1 MSLQALDAFLSQDKP
16 EKPAAHLAITA
27 AMRVALMHEL
37 SQPLSALASYIGVS
51 RQLLKAGE
59 LDRAILAETMK
70 KAEAEVK
77 RTRDVLQRLRGFLTR
92 EKAEFVPINLQ
103 DLIRSVAERLR
114 DEATARAVS
123 IDVEPAMVPIVMA
136 DPLQI
141 KQVLINLLSNAI
153 DAAADTQAGAVR
165 VCCHHEVRTIEIIVN
180 DNGRGV
186 ASEIAEHLFEP
197 FQTTKVRGMGLG
209 LPLTRQIVEAHGGK
223 IWWEP
228 AAPKGTRFHVVL
240 PVTL

>member
-1 MSLQALDAFLSQDKP
+1 
-16 EKPAAHLAITA
+16 
-27 AMRVALMHEL
+27 
-37 SQPLSALASYIGVS
+37 
-51 RQLLKAGE
+51 
-59 LDRAILAETMK
+59 
-70 KAEAEVK
+70 
-77 RTRDVLQRLRGFLTR
+77 
-92 EKAEFVPINLQ
+92 
-103 DLIRSVAERLR
+103 VAERLS

-123 IDVEPAMVPIVMA
+123 IDVEPAMVPIVMV

-165 VCCHHEVRTIEIIVN
+165 VRCHHDGRTIEIIVD

-197 FQTTKVRGMGLG
+197 FQTTKARGMGLG
-209 LPLTRQIVEAHGGK
+209 LPLSRQIVEAHGGK

-228 AAPKGTRFHVVL
+228 TVPKGTRFYVVL
-240 PVTL
+240 PITI

>member
-1 MSLQALDAFLSQDKP
+1 MSLQALDSILSQDKP
-16 EKPAAHLAITA
+16 EEPATRLAITA
-27 AMRVALMHEL
+27 AMRVALTHEL
-37 SQPLSALASYIGVS
+37 SQPLSALATYISAS
-51 RQLLKAGE
+51 RQLLKADE

-70 KAEAEVK
+70 KAETEVK
-77 RTRDVLQRLRGFLTR
+77 RTGDVLKRLRGFLTS
-92 EKAEFVPINLQ
+92 EKAELVPINLQ
-103 DLIRSVAERLR
+103 DLIRSVAERLS

-123 IDVEPAMVPIVMA
+123 IDVEPAMVPIVMV

-165 VCCHHEVRTIEIIVN
+165 VRCHHDGRTIEIIVD

-197 FQTTKVRGMGLG
+197 FQTTKARGMGLG
-209 LPLTRQIVEAHGGK
+209 LPLSRQIVEAHGGK
-223 IWWEP
+223 ILWEP
-228 AAPKGTRFHVVL
+228 TVPKGTRFYVVL
-240 PVTL
+240 PITI